1 MATKDKS
8 IPEKLRELHD
18 LQQIDSQLD
27 QISVLKGELPMEV
40 SDLEDEIQG
49 LQTRLNKLEDS
60 KKELE
65 ANISNQNAK
74 IKEAESLIAKYGRQL
89 DEVKNNREYEA
100 LTKEIELQRLDIQ
113 LCEKRIKETE
123 SSMNAKDETI
133 DAAKERLEEKTKNLE
148 TKQVE
153 LEKIITKTEK
163 EGAKLEKL
171 SKTQRTKIEARF
183 LKAYDRVRSSYR
195 NGLAVVTVERNS
207 CGGCF
212 NKIPPQLQLEISLQK
227 KIIACEHCGR
237 VLIDSSLVEATA

>member
-8 IPEKLRELHD
+8 IPEKLQELYS
-18 LQQIDSQLD
+18 LQTIDSQLD

-49 LQTRLNKLEDS
+49 LQTRLNRLQES

-65 ANISNQNAK
+65 ENVSNQNAK

-113 LCEKRIKETE
+113 LCEKRIRETE
-123 SSMNAKDETI
+123 VSMAAKDETI
-133 DAAKERLEEKTKNLE
+133 VAAQERLDGKTTNLE
-148 TKQVE
+148 TKQLE
-153 LEKIITKTEK
+153 LEKIIAKTEK
-163 EGAKLEKL
+163 EGAKLEKQ
-171 SKTQRTKIEARF
+171 SKTQRGKIEDR
-183 LKAYDRVRSSYR
+183 LLRAYDRVRTSYR

-227 KIIACEHCGR
+227 KVIACEHCGR
-237 VLIDSSLVEATA
+237 VLIDSSLVQETA